1 MKATPIFLL
10 MLLVAAC
17 SKPDPGD
24 RPVASWNGISV
35 TKDQFETEYRLYAT
49 YAPIVD
55 DEPTRRDYALLMLE
69 RQIIAELA
77 RDSKLDTLRIVRET
91 VKRRRD
97 MAARAHLFTTKVKP
111 GVQAVTD
118 SDLREAFRRSNTRI
132 FAQQIYAPDQRTAD
146 SLHALLAVGADFTQ
160 LAERAMGFDGMMGWV
175 SFDTM
180 DEAPETVLFAMKQ
193 NDVSRPVQSLV
204 GWHIFKA
211 HEVEETV
218 YFDEGTFTNQRGSLR
233 FTMEQRRFDEASAI
247 YQREQ
252 VTKTELATDIR
263 VLQSVY
269 EQLDPLFPT
278 TSEPMELQRFNSEL
292 FFLKPTLSPDTPMAM
307 VDGKPFT
314 IRQFLFQLPDIPYAW
329 VRSNPLEALQIAIR
343 DSILADLAWNTV
355 KPDTARSVKRAVR
368 AAESAALFYA
378 GLQATADTLTLEHR
392 TGAWYERFKESHFMA
407 DRISTVETAVFRD
420 SMSAMRA
427 LQSYIDTKN
436 WAPNTTLRTD
446 TIRQSASPNHPA
458 NRMRM
463 SAPTRITGPFPSREG
478 WLVYQ
483 LSDQRT
489 DYRAYDDVRP
499 ELLGLMNE
507 RRLQIAQEALL
518 PATYRREDAILDL
531 SNLDL

>member
-1 MKATPIFLL
+1 MKPTPILL
-10 MLLVAAC
+10 LILLVAAC

-24 RPVASWNGISV
+24 RAVATWNGISV

-55 DEPTRRDYALLMLE
+55 DEATRRDYALLMLE

-77 RDSKLDTLRIVRET
+77 RESKLDTLRIVRET

-97 MAARAHLFTTKVKP
+97 MAARAHLFTTVVKP
-111 GVQAVTD
+111 GVPVVTED
-118 SDLREAFRRSNTRI
+118 DLREAFRRSNTRI
-132 FAQQIYAPDQRTAD
+132 LAQQIYAPDQRTAD
-146 SLHALLAVGADFTQ
+146 SLHALLNAGADFTQ

-175 SFDTM
+175 GFDMM
-180 DEAPETVLFAMKQ
+180 DEAPETVLFSMKQ
-193 NDVSRPVQSLV
+193 NEVSRPVASLV

-218 YFDEGTFTNQRGSLR
+218 FFDEGTFTNQRGSLR
-233 FTMEQRRFDEASAI
+233 FTMEQRRFDEASTV

-252 VTKTELATDIR
+252 VTKTQLATDMR
-263 VLQSVY
+263 VLQAVY
-269 EQLDPLFPT
+269 AQLEPLFPN
-278 TSEPMELQRFNSEL
+278 TSEPSELQRFNSEL
-292 FFLKPTLSPDTPMAM
+292 FFLKPSLSPDTPMAM

-343 DSILADLAWNTV
+343 DSILAELAWKTV

-378 GLQATADTLTLEHR
+378 GLQAAADTLTLEHR
-392 TGAWYERFKESHFMA
+392 TGTWYERFKESHFVA

-420 SMSAMRA
+420 SASAMTA
-427 LQSYIDTKN
+427 LKGYIDTKN
-436 WAPNTTLRTD
+436 WAPSTTVRTS
-446 TIRQSASPNHPA
+446 TIRLSATPEHPA

-463 SAPTRITGPFPSREG
+463 SAPTRLAGPYKSREG
-478 WLVYQ
+478 WVVHHLT
-483 LSDQRT
+483 DQRT
-489 DYRAYDDVRP
+489 DYRAYADVRP
-499 ELLGLMNE
+499 ELLALMNE

-518 PATYRREDAILDL
+518 PASYRREDVVIDL
-531 SNLDL
+531 SSIDL

>member
-1 MKATPIFLL
+1 MKPTPIFLL

-24 RPVASWNGISV
+24 KPVAAWNGISV
-35 TKDQFETEYRLYAT
+35 SRDQFETEYRLYAT

-77 RDSKLDTLRIVRET
+77 RGSKLDTLRIVRET

-97 MAARAHLFTTKVKP
+97 MAARAHLFTTMVKP
-111 GVQAVTD
+111 GVKNVTD
-118 SDLREAFRRSNTRI
+118 ADLREAFRRSNSRI
-132 FAQQIYAPDQRTAD
+132 LTQQIYAPDQHTAD
-146 SLHALLAVGADFTQ
+146 SLHALLASGADFTQ

-175 SFDTM
+175 GFDMM
-180 DEAPETVLFAMKQ
+180 DEAPESVLFAMKHGE
-193 NDVSRPVQSLV
+193 VSRPVQSLV

-218 YFDEGTFTNQRGSLR
+218 YFDEGTFTNQRESLR

-252 VTKTELATDIR
+252 VMKSDLATDIR

-278 TSEPMELQRFNSEL
+278 TTEPTDLQRFNSEL

-314 IRQFLFQLPDIPYAW
+314 IRQFLYQLPDIPYAW

-378 GLQATADTLTLEHR
+378 GLQAAADTLTLEHR
-392 TGAWYERFKESHFMA
+392 TESWYGRFKDSHFLA
-407 DRISTVETAVFRD
+407 DRISTVETVVFRD
-420 SMSAMRA
+420 SVSAMRA

-446 TIRQSASPNHPA
+446 TIRQSASPDHPA

-463 SAPTRITGPFPSREG
+463 SAPTRITGPFKSRGG
-478 WLVYQ
+478 WVVYH
-483 LSDQRT
+483 LTDQRT

-499 ELLGLMNE
+499 ELLALMNE

-518 PATYRREDAILDL
+518 PSTYRREDVVIDL
-531 SNLDL
+531 SHIDL